1 MAGLVTTKAMVFD
14 RTSRKQAGTIGSKAT
29 LEKLNRWIRTS
40 DLLISIVV
48 LAIAC
53 LLGIKTLWLADLSW
67 GGWEDRV
74 IAVLWGL
81 GLHQATFT
89 GVEALRANLVK

>member
-1 MAGLVTTKAMVFD
+1 MAAASDVPSD
-14 RTSRKQAGTIGSKAT
+14 QPSRQLTGTIGSKAAF
-29 LEKLNRWIRTS
+29 EKLNRLIRRS
-40 DLLISIVV
+40 DFLISAAV
-48 LAIAC
+48 LGIAC
-53 LLGIKTLWLADLSW
+53 LMGIKALWLSDLSW

-89 GVEALRANLVK
+89 GVDALRSTLAK